1 MISGEIFES
10 INLVS
15 VLTRLTIAVILGG
28 ILGFERGRK
37 RRPAGLRTYMIVCLA
52 SALVMITGEYL
63 TERYQ
68 TGDPARLGAQV
79 ISGIGFLGAGTIIVT
94 SKQVKGLTTAAGL
107 WAAACLGL
115 AVGAGF
121 YMGSMVAGAFLLLI
135 MSMMQRIDRYLCL
148 NSNHIHFFAE
158 FKTMEALGSFIEQLR
173 EMGCQLDD
181 LELNSRG
188 GYTDYVG
195 ATFWVKMDMPINH
208 IEAIQK
214 MSRIKGVKYLEELE
228 FM

>member
-1 MISGEIFES
+1 MPNGDIFES

-15 VLTRLTIAVILGG
+15 VLTRLTLAVMLGG

-63 TERYQ
+63 VERYQ

-79 ISGIGFLGAGTIIVT
+79 ISGIGFLGADTIIIT

-107 WAAACLGL
+107 WASACLGL

-121 YMGSMVAGAFLLLI
+121 YMGSVLTGIFLLLI
-135 MSMMQRIDRYLCL
+135 MSLMQKIDRYLCL
-148 NSNHIHFFAE
+148 RSNHIYFFAE
-158 FKTMEALGSFIEQLR
+158 FKTMESMGNFIQQLR

-181 LELNSRG
+181 LEVNSRE

-195 ATFWVKMDMPINH
+195 ATFWVKMDMPVNY

-214 MSRIKGVKYLEELE
+214 MSGIKGVKYLEELE
-228 FM
+228 YM

>member
-1 MISGEIFES
+1 MPNGDIFES

-15 VLTRLTIAVILGG
+15 VLTRLTLAVMLGG

-63 TERYQ
+63 VERYQ

-79 ISGIGFLGAGTIIVT
+79 ISGIGFLGAGTIIIT

-107 WAAACLGL
+107 WASACLGL

-121 YMGSMVAGAFLLLI
+121 YMGSVLTGIFLLLI
-135 MSMMQRIDRYLCL
+135 MSLMQGQGRL
-148 NSNHIHFFAE
+148 
-158 FKTMEALGSFIEQLR
+158 T
-173 EMGCQLDD
+173 
-181 LELNSRG
+181 
-188 GYTDYVG
+188 
-195 ATFWVKMDMPINH
+195 P
-208 IEAIQK
+208 
-214 MSRIKGVKYLEELE
+214 KGITVS
-228 FM
+228 

>member
-1 MISGEIFES
+1 MPNGDIFES

-15 VLTRLTIAVILGG
+15 VLTRLTLVVMLGG

-63 TERYQ
+63 VERYQ

-79 ISGIGFLGAGTIIVT
+79 ISGIGFLGAGTIIIT

-107 WAAACLGL
+107 WASACLGL

-121 YMGSMVAGAFLLLI
+121 YMGSVLTGIFLLLI
-135 MSMMQRIDRYLCL
+135 MSLMQKIDRYLCL
-148 NSNHIHFFAE
+148 RSNHIHFFAE
-158 FKTMEALGSFIEQLR
+158 FKTMESMGNFIQQLR

-181 LELNSRG
+181 LEVNSRE

-195 ATFWVKMDMPINH
+195 ATFWVKMDMPVNH

-214 MSRIKGVKYLEELE
+214 MSGIKGVKYLEELE
-228 FM
+228 YM

>member
-121 YMGSMVAGAFLLLI
+121 YMGSIVAGAFLLLI
-135 MSMMQRIDRYLCL
+135 MSMMQKIDRYLCL

-158 FKTMEALGSFIEQLR
+158 FKTMEELGSFIEQLR

-195 ATFWVKMDMPINH
+195 ATFWVKMDTPINH